1 MIILKHFL
9 LNVIGLTFIT
19 LYDLIQLL
27 NVPLQ
32 PTGDTMLDIRLIVLT
47 LLRSKID
54 VPNPSMKPIPSKKTK

>member
-32 PTGDTMLDIRLIVLT
+32 PTGDTMLDIIVLT
-47 LLRSKID
+47 LLCSKID